1 MEAVV
6 LFFVSFVLMV
16 TGCVSHGASP
26 AATQEAAAAPTLEA
40 GATSV
45 PATPEPMTTSAQ
57 SEIPAPGSTPIAE
70 PLSPEPQTVEFQA
83 ADGQVLHGFYYPTAV
98 RPASLVVLMHL
109 LPGDQHDWDEIA
121 PWPNVAANLFR
132 KKRAQ

>member
-6 LFFVSFVLMV
+6 LFFVSLLLLV
-16 TGCVSHGASP
+16 TGCVSPGVP
-26 AATQEAAAAPTLEA
+26 LAATQEAAAVPTLEA

-45 PATPEPMTTSAQ
+45 SATPEPMTTSAQ

-83 ADGQVLHGFYYPTAV
+83 ADGQVLHGFYYPAAV
-98 RPASLVVLMHL
+98 RPASLVVLMHWM
-109 LPGDQHDWDEIA
+109 PGRVVVCQLRSQW
-121 PWPNVAANLFR
+121 AAW
-132 KKRAQ
+132 